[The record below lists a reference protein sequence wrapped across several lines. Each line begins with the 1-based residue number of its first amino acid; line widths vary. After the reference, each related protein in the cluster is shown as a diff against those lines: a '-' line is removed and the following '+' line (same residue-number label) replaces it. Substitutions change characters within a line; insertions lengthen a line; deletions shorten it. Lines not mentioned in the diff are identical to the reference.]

1 MRLAHVVS
9 KVFEKYSERP
19 AIGERDYE
27 YLTDPLDDAVILR
40 FLPAYKTH
48 TFKQLQDR
56 VEAIASE
63 WHYHPSCPLKESDRV
78 AILAFT
84 SSDYAAIDLS
94 CIRLGAVSVHLQTS
108 SAKEQLETILRETK
122 PTIITASMEYI
133 AAAVDLAKSI
143 TSVRRVVVFDYHNRL
158 DAHVSQVRSLNM
170 VLAKENTLFVVET
183 LDDVINAAVE
193 LPAAPFPA
201 DTSND
206 PLSMLIY
213 TSGSTGTPKGAIY
226 TEQLA
231 SGMWGG
237 SWSQIFSDNI
247 ATTIHYMPMSHVA
260 GHSSLKNNMAR
271 GGISYFTSKSN
282 LASFFDDISLV
293 KPTELSL
300 VPRVCEMI
308 YQQYHSELIKRKLA
322 GQNPQEMESALKE
335 EIRVRLLGG
344 RIEWAGCASAPL
356 SKELCIFIE
365 SVLKIKLHN
374 IYGSTEAG
382 VIWVD
387 NQLLS
392 PPVSDYKIVN
402 VPELSYFTSDMPY
415 PRGELRIKTKSIIP
429 GYYNRPDLNAE
440 LFDDDG
446 YYITG
451 DIVEET
457 GHQHLQFLDRR
468 KNVIKLSQGEFVTL
482 SNLEVIFSASPFI
495 RQIFI
500 YAKSEWSNLLA
511 VIVPTAEILTKYA
524 SDDRELKRLLRESI
538 RLIAKNHSLRPYEV
552 PRDFVI
558 EVVPFSQRN
567 GLLSDHGKPVWPKLR
582 EHYRTRLEAVQEK
595 LSDNEINGLLNIYQA
610 KDRQSTL
617 ETVMQIARN
626 LVGGVEG
633 IKIEPSASFRDIGG
647 DSLSAVSF
655 SLTLEEVFG
664 INMPIDK
671 IVGPVYS
678 LNDVAQYID
687 SRPEQS
693 GSRPDFS
700 AIHGVTPT
708 EIYASQLKLN
718 GFIDRPLLEQANQLS
733 QKSRASHKVLL
744 TGASGYLGRFICLKL
759 MEELSERDGELICI
773 VRAKDAH
780 SARHRLENAF
790 GAPDSM
796 LVEHFRSLADKC
808 LIVIAG
814 DIAEPRLGLDEI
826 SWEYL
831 SDEIDTI
838 YHVGALVNHVLPYS
852 RLFDANVLGTAELIK
867 LALSKQMKRVV
878 FMSSIAVGAQTKLD
892 EYADIRTAIPH
903 QNITSDYASGYAI
916 SKWAGEILL
925 KEAHDVCGLPVTI
938 FRSSMILAHS
948 HYEGQLNVPDMFT
961 RLIAS
966 MINTGMAP
974 ASFYQPDEQQLPHY
988 DGLPVDFTAASIVTL
1003 ANNNVDRYL
1012 TYNLVNPHR
1021 DGISLD
1027 TIVDWLIDSGLNI
1040 DRIINYDDWL
1050 MKFETAMNALSADLR
1065 SRSFLPL
1072 LFGIKKTQQ
1081 VIPGSAITSDRFSDD
1096 LKELSLTIPSV
1107 TPELIRKYVSDLR
1120 QLNMISELQPLI

>member
-1 MRLAHVVS
+1 MRLAHVVFE
-9 KVFEKYSERP
+9 VFEKYSERP

-27 YLTDPLDDAVILR
+27 YLTDPLDDAIILR
-40 FLPAYKTH
+40 LLPGYRTQ

-63 WHYHPSCPLKESDRV
+63 WHHHVSCSLKEGDRV

-84 SSDYAAIDLS
+84 SSDYAAIDLA

-108 SAKEQLETILRETK
+108 SAKGQLETILRETK

-133 AAAVDLAKSI
+133 AAALELAKNI
-143 TSVRRVVVFDYHNRL
+143 TSVRRVVAFDYHNRL
-158 DAHVSQVRSLNM
+158 DAHVSQVSTLNLQ
-170 VLAKENTLFVVET
+170 LAKENAQFVVET
-183 LDDVINAAVE
+183 LDNVISAAVV
-193 LPAAPFPA
+193 LDAAPFPT
-201 DTSND
+201 DTSDD

-213 TSGSTGTPKGAIY
+213 TSGSTGAPKGAIY

-293 KPTELSL
+293 KPTEISL

-322 GQNPQEMESALKE
+322 GQDAQEMEFSLKE
-335 EIRVRLLGG
+335 EMRTTLMGG

-356 SKELCIFIE
+356 SKELHVFIE
-365 SVLKIKLHN
+365 SMLKIKLHN

-387 NQLLS
+387 NHLLS
-392 PPVSDYKIVN
+392 PPVSDYKIVD
-402 VPELSYFTSDMPY
+402 VPEFGYFTSDMPH
-415 PRGELRIKTKSIIP
+415 PRGELRIKTKSMIP

-440 LFDDDG
+440 LFDEDG

-457 GHQHLQFLDRR
+457 DHQHLQFLVRR
-468 KNVIKLSQGEFVTL
+468 KNVIKLSQGEFVAI
-482 SNLEVIFSASPFI
+482 SNIEVIFRASPFI
-495 RQIFI
+495 SQIFI
-500 YAKSEWSNLLA
+500 HAKSEWSNLLA
-511 VIVPTAEILTKYA
+511 VIVPTAEMLTKYA
-524 SDDRELKRLLRESI
+524 SDDRELKRLLRESL
-538 RLIAKNHSLRPYEV
+538 RTIAKDHNLRPYEV

-558 EVVPFSQRN
+558 EKVPFSQRN
-567 GLLSDHGKPVWPKLR
+567 GLLSDHEKPVWPKLR
-582 EHYRTRLEAVQEK
+582 EHYRARLEAVQEK

-617 ETVMQIARN
+617 DTVMQIASN
-626 LVGGVEG
+626 LVGGIEG
-633 IKIEPSASFRDIGG
+633 IEIEPSASFRDIGG

-687 SRPEQS
+687 SRPDQNS
-693 GSRPDFS
+693 SWPDFS

-708 EIYASQLKLN
+708 EVYASQMKLN
-718 GFIDRPLLEQANQLS
+718 GFIEHQLLEQANQLS
-733 QKSRASHKVLL
+733 QKSRTSHKVLL

-759 MEELSERDGELICI
+759 MEELSEKNGELICI
-773 VRAKDAH
+773 VRGKDAH
-780 SARHRLENAF
+780 SARQRLENAF
-790 GAPDSM
+790 GAPEST

-831 SDEIDTI
+831 SEEIDTI
-838 YHVGALVNHVLPYS
+838 YHVGALVNHILPYS
-852 RLFDANVLGTAELIK
+852 RLFDANVSGTAELIK
-867 LALSKQMKRVV
+867 LALSKQMKKVV
-878 FMSSIAVGAQTKLD
+878 FMSSIAVGAQTQLD

-925 KEAHDVCGLPVTI
+925 KEAHDAYGLPVTI

-948 HYEGQLNVPDMFT
+948 HYQGQLNTSDMFT

-966 MINTGMAP
+966 MINIGMA
-974 ASFYQPDEQQLPHY
+974 ATSFYQPDKQKLPHY
-988 DGLPVDFTAASIVTL
+988 DGLPVDFTAASIVIL
-1003 ANNNVDRYL
+1003 ANNNADRYL
-1012 TYNLVNPHR
+1012 TYNLVNPHQ
-1021 DGISLD
+1021 DGISMD

-1040 DRIINYDDWL
+1040 DRIINYYDWL
-1050 MKFETAMNALSADLR
+1050 MKFETAMNALPEDLR
-1065 SRSFLPL
+1065 LQSFLPL
-1072 LFGIKKTQQ
+1072 LFGIKEPLQ
-1081 VIPGSAITSDRFSDD
+1081 VIPGSVITSDRFSGD
-1096 LKELSLTIPSV
+1096 LKELSLTIPSI
-1107 TPELIRKYVSDLR
+1107 TPELINKYVADLK
-1120 QLNMISELQPLI
+1120 QLNMI